1 MVGMFDVVV
10 TDTERKNVNGTE
22 YLYVY
27 ILQARELKKCRVEDS
42 TLFERLQKIPKMSV
56 VSAEIA
62 VIENNWENRLYVNY
76 HMLSFDT
83 RDTVLPKK

>member
-1 MVGMFDVVV
+1 MVGIFDVIV
-10 TDTERKNVNGTE
+10 TDTERKMVNGSE
-22 YLYVY
+22 YLYAYV
-27 ILQARELKKCRVEDS
+27 LQARELKKCRVEDS
-42 TLFERLQKIPKMSV
+42 ALFERLKKMPKMSV
-56 VSAEIA
+56 ISAEIA